1 MGFNRNFTL
10 TLQSSDMAYWKLQ
23 YQPFSSMMGTQH
35 QKLHSLRGFPRY
47 QKFFIKVHK
56 AGIGRYIISQILSHH
71 SLSYQKKKYI
81 TYHLLLMMAS
91 FWGCSMTLKK
101 VAHLVAPGRLEHPAR
116 AEPPQPILLDVD
128 RFFFCFWNMA
138 FWNMVLD
145 DVVMSFTCV
154 FLKHGFTFVY
164 ILICMAIRCYKIL

>member
-101 VAHLVAPGRLEHPAR
+101 SCAPRCAGSAWASSKSWTTSTHLAGCW
-116 AEPPQPILLDVD
+116 PILFL
-128 RFFFCFWNMA
+128 
-138 FWNMVLD
+138 
-145 DVVMSFTCV
+145 
-154 FLKHGFTFVY
+154 FLKHGFLKHGVRWCCHVFYMCFFETRFY
-164 ILICMAIRCYKIL
+164 FCLHLDLHGYKML